1 MIKPK
6 KSLGQH
12 FLTDHNIAR
21 KIADSLEVSKLP
33 VLEIGPGTGM
43 LTQYLLKAGH
53 PRFHVIEIDSE
64 AARQLIEMNVIP
76 ENQLILADFLKFDLD
91 TLYQDRFNIIG
102 NFPYNISSQIFF
114 KVLSNR
120 KQVDTVVCMI
130 QKEVAI
136 RIASGPGTKDYG
148 ILSVLLQAFYDI
160 EYLFTVGENVFF
172 PPPKVK
178 SGVIRLKRNQ
188 VEFLDCDEALFFRV
202 VKTAFNQRRKTLRNA
217 LKPLSNIDLQIPD
230 VYTQQRAERLSVND
244 FVALTRHI
252 EVQLSPE

>member
-114 KVLSNR
+114 KVCR
-120 KQVDTVVCMI
+120 
-130 QKEVAI
+130 
-136 RIASGPGTKDYG
+136 GKD
-148 ILSVLLQAFYDI
+148 
-160 EYLFTVGENVFF
+160 
-172 PPPKVK
+172 PPKPGGTRKRGTLFVF
-178 SGVIRLKRNQ
+178 GTTPQQIR
-188 VEFLDCDEALFFRV
+188 F
-202 VKTAFNQRRKTLRNA
+202 
-217 LKPLSNIDLQIPD
+217 DL
-230 VYTQQRAERLSVND
+230 
-244 FVALTRHI
+244 RHI
-252 EVQLSPE
+252 RHTCKISTSITHRTDGLSQLIRGLKLCLVHTTDTNSALRLGQFAFPLTDLAPYDA